1 MLHTGDVVADQL
13 LIPLVLWIFIV
24 AAIVGI
30 ALGVGLI
37 VSSAR
42 TLRFLGTMNRW
53 VSLRSNLKPMEI
65 PRDIG
70 RSVYGHGRWFGGAFA
85 LGGAFAVFMLL
96 ARVEV
101 AAVVPELGS
110 SAPPAIIDW
119 IVESLRWILV
129 TGGALAVIIGAM
141 LFFSPDAVRT
151 VEARL
156 NRWTST
162 RQLGKGVDTMHLALD
177 RWVGS
182 FPRAA
187 GWTLALGSA
196 FVLIASVIVW
206 LGRH

>member
-1 MLHTGDVVADQL
+1 MLRTGDVLFDQL
-13 LIPLVLWIFIV
+13 LIPFVLGIFIV

-30 ALGVGLI
+30 ALGAGLI
-37 VSSAR
+37 IHSAR

-53 VSLRSNLKPMEI
+53 VSLRSNFKPMEI
-65 PRDIG
+65 PRDIDKA
-70 RSVYGHGRWFGGAFA
+70 VYGHGRWFGGAFA

-96 ARVEV
+96 ARIEV
-101 AAVVPELGS
+101 AALVPELGRG
-110 SAPPAIIDW
+110 APPVIVDW
-119 IVESLRWILV
+119 IVKSLRWTLV
-129 TGGALAVIIGAM
+129 AGGALAVVIGAM
-141 LFFSPDAVRT
+141 LFFSPDTVRAL
-151 VEARL
+151 EAHL

-162 RQLGKGVDTMHLALD
+162 RQLGKGADTMHLTLD

-196 FVLIASVIVW
+196 IVLIATLIVW

>member
-1 MLHTGDVVADQL
+1 MLHTGNVVADQL
-13 LIPLVLWIFIV
+13 LIPFVLWIFIV

-37 VSSAR
+37 ISSAR
-42 TLRFLGTMNRW
+42 ILGFLATMNRW
-53 VSLRSNLKPMEI
+53 VSLRRNLKTMEI
-65 PRDIG
+65 PHDIG
-70 RSVYGHGRWFGGAFA
+70 KAVYGHGRWFGGAFA
-85 LGGAFAVFMLL
+85 LGGAFAAFMLL

-101 AAVVPELGS
+101 AALVPGVS
-110 SAPPAIIDW
+110 TSAPPVIVDW
-119 IVESLRWILV
+119 IVKSLRWILV
-129 TGGALAVIIGAM
+129 AGGALAVVIGAM

-162 RQLGKGVDTMHLALD
+162 RRLGNGVDTMHLTLD

-196 FVLIASVIVW
+196 IVLIASMIVW
-206 LGRH
+206 LARN